1 MEWLLTDRTKQEHKT
16 RPLSGG
22 QDMTMLLTAF
32 TMLAF
37 AGVYALLMVML
48 GERAGA
54 LMSALS
60 GRPAQPASRRL
71 TLA

>member
-1 MEWLLTDRTKQEHKT
+1 
-16 RPLSGG
+16 
-22 QDMTMLLTAF
+22 MTMLLTAF

-37 AGVYALLMVML
+37 AGVYALLMAML

-54 LMSALS
+54 LLTALS
-60 GRPAQPASRRL
+60 GRPRDVQPAASRRL

>member
-1 MEWLLTDRTKQEHKT
+1 
-16 RPLSGG
+16 
-22 QDMTMLLTAF
+22 MTMLLTAF

-37 AGVYALLMVML
+37 AGVYALLMAML

-54 LMSALS
+54 LAAALS
-60 GRPAQPASRRL
+60 GRPRVLPVSVQPAACRRL